1 MQCKGL
7 DLLLRCEVTCNSSCL
22 NGDAQTALSSL
33 RESLKTTLVLWYLIR
48 FSTRNTAIDV
58 SLDVS
63 FRICG
68 QELAQSLYGTVALS
82 DHHCLVCFF
91 Q

>member
-1 MQCKGL
+1 MQVQLFERRCTDSPQLAARELEDYISLVVDQVL
-7 DLLLRCEVTCNSSCL
+7 DDN
-22 NGDAQTALSSL
+22 
-33 RESLKTTLVLWYLIR
+33 
-48 FSTRNTAIDV
+48 DV

-63 FRICG
+63 FRIRG

>member
-1 MQCKGL
+1 VQVQLFEPRCTDSPQLAARELEDYISLVVDQVIL
-7 DLLLRCEVTCNSSCL
+7 DDN
-22 NGDAQTALSSL
+22 
-33 RESLKTTLVLWYLIR
+33 
-48 FSTRNTAIDV
+48 DV

-68 QELAQSLYGTVALS
+68 QELAQLYGTVALS